1 MRRLLAVV
9 VVGWLPA
16 LRGAAEPL
24 SREQVPEALRPWTAW
39 VMHGH
44 EEAFCS
50 LLQGSTDHRQCAW
63 PSRLTL
69 DLDGRA
75 GRFAQDWLVQRA
87 GWVPLP
93 GDAARAPLD
102 VRADGKPAAVTL
114 RSGVPSVRLERGAHT
129 VSGTFAWDS
138 LPELL
143 PIPAETGL
151 VSLALNG
158 KPVAFPNRAP
168 QGQLWLQRRAVAS
181 TEESR
186 LDVVVHRRV
195 IDDIPLQLVT
205 RVELKVA
212 GPGREMLLGRALPDG
227 FVPLSL
233 ASPLPSRLEPDGRLR
248 VQVRPGTWALE
259 LAARHEGPASA
270 LTLPAAEGPWAAEEV
285 WVFDPRTDLRLASVE
300 GVPAVDPQQT
310 ELPAEWRQ
318 LPAYRMAPGS
328 TMRLVEKRRGDSD
341 PAPDR
346 LSLQRPRWLGFDGGG
361 FTVKDAISGTTSRS
375 WRLEMAEPT
384 VLGRAAVGGRE
395 QFLTRLGDRSSVG
408 IELREG
414 QLQLEADSRVEGA
427 VSRVPA
433 VGWDHDFQG
442 VNAQLNLPPGWQLY
456 YASGVDD
463 VSSSWVT
470 NWTLLD
476 LFVVLIVAMAVGHL
490 WSWRWGLV
498 ALATLA
504 LSYPESMAPRWL
516 WLAVLAGD
524 ALVRALPEGR
534 PLGYAKLFRLGA
546 IVALVMIALGFAAD
560 QLRVALHPQLATP
573 SPLAGP
579 STATGGAAPAAPP
592 ARGPGREGLPGG
604 EEESMVLEFEKTP
617 RARLGS
623 MRERPSPSRGLRA
636 AAEDRYNVYRL
647 DPNALIPTGPG
658 LPRWSWQTIWLSW
671 RGPVERDQRL
681 HLVLASP
688 RVNRTLAFLRV
699 ALTGLLLACV
709 AGGAL
714 RSGGLPAS
722 AARALVLGLVVLGT
736 ASHARA
742 EFPSPDLLGELQKRL
757 LERPECVP
765 ECASSARLRLDVTPG
780 ALSARMEVDAATETA
795 VPLPGSARHWSPTR
809 VLVDGQP
816 AQGLWR
822 APDGVLWLETGGGT
836 HQVLLEGPLPDV
848 DRVEMPLPLKPRRV
862 EARAE
867 GWTVEGLREDG
878 LADDN
883 LEIVRVGE
891 RTEGTREGL
900 QPAALPPVVLV
911 ERSLS
916 LGLSPQVDTRVV
928 RVTPPGS
935 AVVLE
940 VPLIPGESVATP
952 DVRVQGG
959 KALISMGPQVS
970 EVSWHSILDQTTS
983 LVLRAPEAVAWTE
996 IWRLDASPIW
1006 HVEVEGIPVVHRP
1019 AETSPRLREW
1029 HPWPGENVTITI
1041 VRPAAV
1047 PGPTLTVDQAVLET
1061 TPGLRARDTT
1071 LTLEMRTSRGG
1082 QHALTL
1088 PEGAELQSV
1097 SINGRIQP
1105 IRQEQ
1110 RVGTVP
1116 LVPGTQTV
1124 ALPWRERTAM
1134 AMALASPELTLGVQS
1149 VNLQTRIAM
1158 PADRW
1163 TLFVGGARLG
1173 PAVLFW
1179 PLLVVV
1185 ALAAVALGRSRSTP
1199 LGTRHWVLLRVGLTQ
1214 APLHVAAIVA
1224 GWLFTLGWRKERGG
1238 TLGDGGFDLLQ
1249 VLLALWTLL
1258 ALHGLF
1264 AAIQHGLLGLPDMQ
1278 ITGNGSSA
1286 ALLRWYHDRAGVT
1299 LPRTWVVS
1307 VPLMVYRLVMLAWA
1321 LWIAW
1326 AVLWWLRWGWAC
1338 FSEGGRWRPV
1348 RVGWRWRRPATA
1360 PPVAPRAGA

>member
-1 MRRLLAVV
+1 MADGPPGGGRATRARAGPRGDSPVDRLGDARPRGGVLLPPPGLDGSSPVRVALSPDARPRR
-9 VVGWLPA
+9 P
-16 LRGAAEPL
+16 
-24 SREQVPEALRPWTAW
+24 SRPLRPGLARAAR
-39 VMHGH
+39 G
-44 EEAFCS
+44 
-50 LLQGSTDHRQCAW
+50 LGP
-63 PSRLTL
+63 PSGRRRARAAR
-69 DLDGRA
+69 RA
-75 GRFAQDWLVQRA
+75 GRRQAGGRDLAERRAERPARA
-87 GWVPLP
+87 GCAHGERDVRVGQPPRAAADPRRDRSREPRPERQARRLPEPRSAGPALAPAAHGRVDGGEPARRRRPPARDRRHPVAARHARRAQGRWAGP
-93 GDAARAPLD
+93 GDAARAGSAGRLRPALA
-102 VRADGKPAAVTL
+102 REPAAE
-114 RSGVPSVRLERGAHT
+114 P
-129 VSGTFAWDS
+129 
-138 LPELL
+138 P
-143 PIPAETGL
+143 
-151 VSLALNG
+151 
-158 KPVAFPNRAP
+158 RA
-168 QGQLWLQRRAVAS
+168 RR
-181 TEESR
+181 
-186 LDVVVHRRV
+186 
-195 IDDIPLQLVT
+195 PP
-205 RVELKVA
+205 A
-212 GPGREMLLGRALPDG
+212 GPGAPRDLGPRAHR
-227 FVPLSL
+227 
-233 ASPLPSRLEPDGRLR
+233 PSRGARERAGARRRRRPAGR
-248 VQVRPGTWALE
+248 
-259 LAARHEGPASA
+259 
-270 LTLPAAEGPWAAEEV
+270 
-285 WVFDPRTDLRLASVE
+285 
-300 GVPAVDPQQT
+300 
-310 ELPAEWRQ
+310 
-318 LPAYRMAPGS
+318 
-328 TMRLVEKRRGDSD
+328 
-341 PAPDR
+341 
-346 LSLQRPRWLGFDGGG
+346 GG
-361 FTVKDAISGTTSRS
+361 FTVKDHISGTAART

-414 QLQLEADSRVEGA
+414 QLRLEADSRVEGA

-476 LFVVLIVAMAVGHL
+476 LFVVLIVAMAVGRL

-504 LSYPESMAPRWL
+504 LTYPESMAPRWL

-546 IVALVMIALGFAAD
+546 IVGLVIIALGFAAD
-560 QLRVALHPQLATP
+560 QLRVGLHPQLAAPPPVAETV
-573 SPLAGP
+573 
-579 STATGGAAPAAPP
+579 TGVGGVVPAAPAAK
-592 ARGPGREGLPGG
+592 AREAGEVRYKRGLADL
-604 EEESMVLEFEKTP
+604 EEEKSFE
-617 RARLGS
+617 RAV
-623 MRERPSPSRGLRA
+623 RA
-636 AAEDRYNVYRL
+636 GYEDRYNVYRL

-714 RSGGLPAS
+714 GSGGLPAS

-742 EFPSPDLLGELQKRL
+742 EFPSPDLLSELQKRL

-765 ECASSARLRLDVTPG
+765 ECASSPRLRLEVTRG

-822 APDGVLWLETGGGT
+822 APDGILWLETAAGM
-836 HQVLLEGPLPDV
+836 HQVLLEGALPDV
-848 DRVEMPLPLKPRRV
+848 DRVEMPLPLKPHRV

-891 RTEGTREGL
+891 RTPSAGDGL
-900 QPAALPPVVLV
+900 QPAALPPFVLV

-916 LGLSPQVDTRVV
+916 LGLSPQADTRVV

-940 VPLIPGESVATP
+940 VPLVPGESVATP
-952 DVRVQGG
+952 EVRVQGG
-959 KALISMGPQVS
+959 KALVSMGPQVS
-970 EVSWHSILDQTTS
+970 EVSWHSILDQPTS
-983 LVLRAPEAVAWTE
+983 LVLRAPEAVSWTE

-1006 HVEVEGIPVVHRP
+1006 HVEVQGIPVVHRP
-1019 AETSPRLREW
+1019 AEASPRLREW
-1029 HPWPGENVTITI
+1029 HPWPGEGVTITI
-1041 VRPAAV
+1041 VRPGAV

-1061 TPGLRARDTT
+1061 RPGLRARDTT
-1071 LTLEMRTSRGG
+1071 LTLEIRSSRGG
-1082 QHALTL
+1082 QHPLTL

-1097 SINGRIQP
+1097 SINGTTRP
-1105 IRQEQ
+1105 IPQEK
-1110 RVGTVP
+1110 RVVTLP
-1116 LVPGTQTV
+1116 LAPGTQTV
-1124 ALPWRERTAM
+1124 ALTWREKTAM
-1134 AMALASPELTLGVQS
+1134 TMALASSELALGVPS
-1149 VNLQTRIAM
+1149 VNVETHIAM
-1158 PADRW
+1158 PVDRW

-1185 ALAAVALGRSRSTP
+1185 AVAAVALGRLRLTP
-1199 LGTRHWVLLRVGLTQ
+1199 LGARHWFLLGVGLTQ
-1214 APLHVAAIVA
+1214 VPLYVAAIVA
-1224 GWLFTLGWRKERGG
+1224 GWLLALGWRKERGG

-1249 VLLALWTLL
+1249 LLLVFWTVL

-1264 AAIQHGLLGLPDMQ
+1264 AAIQQGLLGLPDMQ
-1278 ITGNGSSA
+1278 ITGNGSTA
-1286 ALLRWYHDRAGVT
+1286 ALLRWYHDRAGST

-1307 VPLMVYRLVMLAWA
+1307 VPLLIYRLAMLGWA

-1338 FSEGGRWRPV
+1338 FSEGGRWR
-1348 RVGWRWRRPATA
+1348 RVHLGRRWRRPVPT
-1360 PPVAPRAGA
+1360 PPVAPGAGV

>member
-1 MRRLLAVV
+1 MRGGLKCRHGRRRLARWRGEAMRRLAAAV
-9 VVGWLPA
+9 VVGWLTVLPA
-16 LRGAAEPL
+16 AAEPL
-24 SREQVPEALRPWTAW
+24 AREQVPEALRPWTDW

-50 LLQGSTDHRQCAW
+50 LLQGSTDRRQCAW

-75 GRFAQDWLVQRA
+75 GRFTQDWLVQRA

-102 VRADGKPAAVTL
+102 VRADGKPAPVTF
-114 RSGVPSVRLERGAHT
+114 RNGVPSVRLERGAHT
-129 VSGTFAWDS
+129 VSGVVAWDT

-158 KPVAFPNRAP
+158 KPVAFPNRDP

-195 IDDIPLQLVT
+195 IDNIPLQLVT

-227 FVPLSL
+227 FVPLSR
-233 ASPLPSRLEPDGRLR
+233 ASPRRSRLEAEGHLR
-248 VQVRPGTWALE
+248 VQVRPGTWVLE
-259 LAARHEGPASA
+259 LTARHEGPVSA
-270 LTLPAAEGPWAAEEV
+270 LARGAAEGPWGAEEV
-285 WVFDPRTDLRLASVE
+285 WVFDARTDLRLVSVE

-310 ELPAEWRQ
+310 ELPEEWRQ
-318 LPAYRMAPGS
+318 LPAYRVAPGS

-341 PAPDR
+341 PAPGR
-346 LSLQRPRWLGFDGGG
+346 LCLPRCWWLHFDGSGL
-361 FTVKDAISGTTSRS
+361 TVKDHISGTTTRT
-375 WRLEMAEPT
+375 WRREMAEPT

-476 LFVVLIVAMAVGHL
+476 LFVVLIVAMAVGRL

-504 LSYPESMAPRWL
+504 LTYPESMAPRWL

-560 QLRVALHPQLATP
+560 QVRVGLYPQLAMP
-573 SPLAGP
+573 PPAAGP
-579 STATGGAAPAAPP
+579 STVTGGAAPAAP
-592 ARGPGREGLPGG
+592 ATKAEEREELPMG

-617 RARLGS
+617 RARLGYAGEAKS
-623 MRERPSPSRGLRA
+623 LKGLRA

-681 HLVLASP
+681 HLMLASP
-688 RVNRTLAFLRV
+688 RVNRMLAFLRV

-722 AARALVLGLVVLGT
+722 AAPALVLGLVVLGT

-757 LERPECVP
+757 LERPECAP
-765 ECASSARLRLDVTPG
+765 ECASSPRLRLDVTPG

-848 DRVEMPLPLKPRRV
+848 DRIEMPLPLKPRRV

-900 QPAALPPVVLV
+900 QPTALPPFVLV

-916 LGLSPQVDTRVV
+916 LGLSPQADTRVV
-928 RVTPPGS
+928 RVTPLGS

-940 VPLIPGESVATP
+940 VPLVPGESVATP

-996 IWRLDASPIW
+996 SWRLDASPIW
-1006 HVEVEGIPVVHRP
+1006 HG
-1019 AETSPRLREW
+1019 
-1029 HPWPGENVTITI
+1029 
-1041 VRPAAV
+1041 
-1047 PGPTLTVDQAVLET
+1047 
-1061 TPGLRARDTT
+1061 
-1071 LTLEMRTSRGG
+1071 
-1082 QHALTL
+1082 
-1088 PEGAELQSV
+1088 
-1097 SINGRIQP
+1097 
-1105 IRQEQ
+1105 
-1110 RVGTVP
+1110 
-1116 LVPGTQTV
+1116 
-1124 ALPWRERTAM
+1124 
-1134 AMALASPELTLGVQS
+1134 
-1149 VNLQTRIAM
+1149 
-1158 PADRW
+1158 
-1163 TLFVGGARLG
+1163 
-1173 PAVLFW
+1173 
-1179 PLLVVV
+1179 
-1185 ALAAVALGRSRSTP
+1185 
-1199 LGTRHWVLLRVGLTQ
+1199 
-1214 APLHVAAIVA
+1214 
-1224 GWLFTLGWRKERGG
+1224 
-1238 TLGDGGFDLLQ
+1238 
-1249 VLLALWTLL
+1249 
-1258 ALHGLF
+1258 
-1264 AAIQHGLLGLPDMQ
+1264 
-1278 ITGNGSSA
+1278 
-1286 ALLRWYHDRAGVT
+1286 
-1299 LPRTWVVS
+1299 
-1307 VPLMVYRLVMLAWA
+1307 
-1321 LWIAW
+1321 
-1326 AVLWWLRWGWAC
+1326 
-1338 FSEGGRWRPV
+1338 
-1348 RVGWRWRRPATA
+1348 
-1360 PPVAPRAGA
+1360 

>member
-1 MRRLLAVV
+1 MRRLVAAV
-9 VVGWLPA
+9 VVGWLTVLPA
-16 LRGAAEPL
+16 AAEPVA
-24 SREQVPEALRPWTAW
+24 REQVPEALRPWTDW

-75 GRFAQDWLVQRA
+75 GRFTQDWLVQRA

-102 VRADGKPAAVTL
+102 VRADG
-114 RSGVPSVRLERGAHT
+114 RSGAVSLGRGVPGVGFGRGAHT
-129 VSGTFAWDS
+129 GGGVFEWDS

-143 PIPAETGL
+143 PLPAEPGL

-158 KPVAFPNRAP
+158 KPVAFPNRDP

-233 ASPLPSRLEPDGRLR
+233 ASPLPSRLEPDGHLR
-248 VQVRPGTWALE
+248 VQVRPGTWVLE
-259 LAARHEGPASA
+259 LTARHEGPVSA
-270 LTLPAAEGPWAAEEV
+270 LALGAAEGPWGAEEV
-285 WVFDPRTDLRLASVE
+285 WVFDARTDLRLVSVE

-310 ELPAEWRQ
+310 ELPEEWRQ
-318 LPAYRMAPGS
+318 LPAYRVAPGS

-346 LSLQRPRWLGFDGGG
+346 LSLHRTWWLDFDGGG
-361 FTVKDAISGTTSRS
+361 FTVKDHISGTTTRT

-384 VLGRAAVGGRE
+384 VLGRAAVAGHE

-414 QLQLEADSRVEGA
+414 QLQLEADSRLEGA

-442 VNAQLNLPPGWQLY
+442 VNAQLHLPPGWQLY

-476 LFVVLIVAMAVGHL
+476 LFVVLIVAMAVGRL

-498 ALATLA
+498 ALVTLA
-504 LSYPESMAPRWL
+504 LTYPESMAPRWL

-560 QLRVALHPQLATP
+560 QLRVGLHPQLATP
-573 SPLAGP
+573 PPVAE
-579 STATGGAAPAAPP
+579 TVTGVGGVAPAAPAAK
-592 ARGPGREGLPGG
+592 AKERDELRNRQGLAYLG
-604 EEESMVLEFEKTP
+604 EERSFE
-617 RARLGS
+617 RAV
-623 MRERPSPSRGLRA
+623 RA
-636 AAEDRYNVYRL
+636 GYEDRYNAYRL

-658 LPRWSWQTIWLSW
+658 LPRWSWQTVWLSW

-681 HLVLASP
+681 HLMLASP
-688 RVNRTLAFLRV
+688 RVNRMLAFLRV

-736 ASHARA
+736 TSHARA

-765 ECASSARLRLDVTPG
+765 ECASSPRLRLEVTRG

-867 GWTVEGLREDG
+867 GWTVEGLHEDG

-883 LEIVRVGE
+883 LEIVRVGW

-900 QPAALPPVVLV
+900 QPAALPPFVLV

-935 AVVLE
+935 AIVIE

-959 KALISMGPQVS
+959 KALVSMGPQVS

-1019 AETSPRLREW
+1019 AEASPRLREW
-1029 HPWPGENVTITI
+1029 HPWPGESVTIAI
-1041 VRPAAV
+1041 ARPGAV

-1061 TPGLRARDTT
+1061 RPGLRARDTT
-1071 LTLEMRTSRGG
+1071 LTLEIRTSRGG

-1088 PEGAELQSV
+1088 PEDAELQSV
-1097 SINGRIQP
+1097 SINGTIRP
-1105 IRQEQ
+1105 IPQEK
-1110 RVGTVP
+1110 RVVTLP
-1116 LVPGTQTV
+1116 LTPGTQTV
-1124 ALPWRERTAM
+1124 ALTWREGTAM
-1134 AMALASPELTLGVQS
+1134 TMALASSELALGVPS
-1149 VNLQTRIAM
+1149 VNVETHIAM
-1158 PADRW
+1158 PVDRW

-1185 ALAAVALGRSRSTP
+1185 A
-1199 LGTRHWVLLRVGLTQ
+1199 
-1214 APLHVAAIVA
+1214 VA
-1224 GWLFTLGWRKERGG
+1224 G
-1238 TLGDGGFDLLQ
+1238 
-1249 VLLALWTLL
+1249 
-1258 ALHGLF
+1258 
-1264 AAIQHGLLGLPDMQ
+1264 
-1278 ITGNGSSA
+1278 
-1286 ALLRWYHDRAGVT
+1286 
-1299 LPRTWVVS
+1299 
-1307 VPLMVYRLVMLAWA
+1307 VPLR
-1321 LWIAW
+1321 
-1326 AVLWWLRWGWAC
+1326 
-1338 FSEGGRWRPV
+1338 
-1348 RVGWRWRRPATA
+1348 
-1360 PPVAPRAGA
+1360 

>member
-1 MRRLLAVV
+1 MRRLVAAV
-9 VVGWLPA
+9 VVGWLTVLPA
-16 LRGAAEPL
+16 AAEPVA
-24 SREQVPEALRPWTAW
+24 REQVPEALRPWTDW

-75 GRFAQDWLVQRA
+75 GRFTQDWLVQRA

-102 VRADGKPAAVTL
+102 VRADGKPAAVTV

-129 VSGTFAWDS
+129 VSGVFEWDS

-143 PIPAETGL
+143 SIPVETGL

-158 KPVAFPNRAP
+158 KPVAFPNRDP

-205 RVELKVA
+205 RIELKVA
-212 GPGREMLLGRALPDG
+212 GPGRETLLGRALPDG

-233 ASPLPSRLEPDGRLR
+233 TSPLPSRLEPDGHLR
-248 VQVRPGTWALE
+248 VQVRPGTWVLE

-270 LTLPAAEGPWAAEEV
+270 LALSTAEGPWGAEEV
-285 WVFDPRTDLRLASVE
+285 WVFDARPDLRLASVE
-300 GVPAVDPQQT
+300 GVPVVDPQQT
-310 ELPAEWRQ
+310 ELPEEWRQ
-318 LPAYRMAPGS
+318 LPAYRLAPGS

-346 LSLQRPRWLGFDGGG
+346 LSLQRTWWLDFDGGG
-361 FTVKDAISGTTSRS
+361 FTVKDQISGTTSRS

-384 VLGRAAVGGRE
+384 VLGRAALDGRE
-395 QFLTRLGDRSSVG
+395 QFLTRLGDRSAVG

-476 LFVVLIVAMAVGHL
+476 LFAVLIVAMAVGHL

-498 ALATLA
+498 ALVTLA
-504 LSYPESMAPRWL
+504 LTYPEPMAPRWV

-546 IVALVMIALGFAAD
+546 IVGLVMIALGFAAD
-560 QLRVALHPQLATP
+560 QLRVGLYPQLAAP
-573 SPLAGP
+573 PPAAG
-579 STATGGAAPAAPP
+579 TFTGAGGAAPAAP
-592 ARGPGREGLPGG
+592 ATKASERDELTMELGEAHRQALGFEREAKSL
-604 EEESMVLEFEKTP
+604 M
-617 RARLGS
+617 RARAGY
-623 MRERPSPSRGLRA
+623 
-636 AAEDRYNVYRL
+636 EDRYNAYRL

-658 LPRWSWQTIWLSW
+658 VPRWSWQTVWLSW

-681 HLVLASP
+681 HLTLASP
-688 RVNRTLAFLRV
+688 RVNRVLAFLRV

-714 RSGGLPAS
+714 RSGGPLRLPAS
-722 AARALVLGLVVLGT
+722 IAGALVLVLVVLG
-736 ASHARA
+736 AAGRARA
-742 EFPSPDLLGELQKRL
+742 EFPSPELLGELQKRL
-757 LERPECVP
+757 LERPECAP
-765 ECASSARLRLDVTPG
+765 ECASSPRLRLEVTRG

-795 VPLPGSARHWSPTR
+795 VPLPGSARHWSPMR

-822 APDGVLWLETGGGT
+822 APDGILWLEIGGGT

-891 RTEGTREGL
+891 RTEGAREGL
-900 QPAALPPVVLV
+900 QPAPLPPFVLV
-911 ERSLS
+911 ERFLS
-916 LGLSPQVDTRVV
+916 LGLSPRVDTRVS
-928 RVTPPGS
+928 RVTPLGS

-959 KALISMGPQVS
+959 KALVSMGPQVS

-1006 HVEVEGIPVVHRP
+1006 HVGVEGIPVVHRP
-1019 AETSPRLREW
+1019 AEASPRLREW
-1029 HPWPGENVTITI
+1029 HPWPGEGVTISI
-1041 VRPAAV
+1041 ARPAAV

-1071 LTLEMRTSRGG
+1071 VTLEMRTSRGG

-1097 SINGRIQP
+1097 SINGRTQP

-1110 RVGTVP
+1110 RVVTLP

-1124 ALPWRERTAM
+1124 ALTWREKTAM
-1134 AMALASPELTLGVQS
+1134 ATALASPELALGVPS
-1149 VNLQTRIAM
+1149 VNLETRIAM

-1179 PLLVVV
+1179 PLVVVV
-1185 ALAAVALGRSRSTP
+1185 ALAAVALGRSRLTP
-1199 LGTRHWVLLRVGLTQ
+1199 LGARHWFLLGVGLTQ

-1224 GWLFTLGWRKERGG
+1224 GWLLALGWRKERGG
-1238 TLGDGGFDLLQ
+1238 TLGDRGFDLLQ
-1249 VLLALWTLL
+1249 GLLALWTLL

-1278 ITGNGSSA
+1278 ITGNGSTA
-1286 ALLRWYHDRAGVT
+1286 ALLRWYHDRAGAT

-1326 AVLWWLRWGWAC
+1326 AILWWFRWGWAC

-1348 RVGWRWRRPATA
+1348 RVGWHWRRPAPA
-1360 PPVAPRAGA
+1360 PPVVPRAGA

>member
-1 MRRLLAVV
+1 MRRLVAAV
-9 VVGWLPA
+9 VVGWLTVLPA
-16 LRGAAEPL
+16 AAEPVA
-24 SREQVPEALRPWTAW
+24 REQVPEALRPWTDW

-69 DLDGRA
+69 DLDARA
-75 GRFAQDWLVQRA
+75 GRFTQDWLVQRA

-102 VRADGKPAAVTL
+102 VRADGKPSAVTF
-114 RSGVPSVRLERGAHT
+114 RSGVPSIRLERGTHA
-129 VSGTFAWDS
+129 VSGVFEWDS

-143 PIPAETGL
+143 PIPADTGL

-158 KPVAFPNRAP
+158 KPVAFPNRDP
-168 QGQLWLQRRAVAS
+168 QGQLWLQRRTLAS

-186 LDVVVHRRV
+186 LEVVVHRRV

-233 ASPLPSRLEPDGRLR
+233 VSPLPSRLEPDGRLR
-248 VQVRPGTWALE
+248 VQVRPGTWGLE

-270 LTLPAAEGPWAAEEV
+270 LTLPASEGPWDAEEV
-285 WVFDPRTDLRLASVE
+285 WVFDARTDLRLVSVE

-318 LPAYRMAPGS
+318 LPAYTLAPGS
-328 TMRLVEKRRGDSD
+328 TMQLVEKRRGDAE

-346 LSLQRPRWLGFDGGG
+346 LSLQRTWWLDFDGGG
-361 FTVKDAISGTTSRS
+361 FTVKDQISGTTSRS

-384 VLGRAAVGGRE
+384 VLGRAAVDGRE
-395 QFLTRLGDRSSVG
+395 QFLTRLGERSSAG

-414 QLQLEADSRVEGA
+414 RLQLDADSRVEGA
-427 VSRVPA
+427 ASRVPA
-433 VGWDHDFQG
+433 VGWDHDFHEVSG
-442 VNAQLNLPPGWQLY
+442 QLNLPPGWQLY

-476 LFVVLIVAMAVGHL
+476 LFVVLIVAQAVGRL
-490 WSWRWGLV
+490 WSRRWGLV
-498 ALATLA
+498 ALVTLA
-504 LSYPESMAPRWL
+504 LTYPESAAPRWL

-534 PLGYAKLFRLGA
+534 PLRYAKLSRLGA
-546 IVALVMIALGFAAD
+546 LVALVMIALGFAAD
-560 QLRVALHPQLATP
+560 QVRVGLHPQLATP
-573 SPLAGP
+573 SPAARL
-579 STATGGAAPAAPP
+579 STVTGGAAPAAP
-592 ARGPGREGLPGG
+592 ATKAEVSG
-604 EEESMVLEFEKTP
+604 EAMVLEFEAREKAP
-617 RARLGS
+617 RQALGYAGEAKS
-623 MRERPSPSRGLRA
+623 LRGLRLTDA
-636 AAEDRYNVYRL
+636 DRYNAYRL
-647 DPNALIPTGPG
+647 DPNAIIPTGPG
-658 LPRWSWQTIWLSW
+658 VPRWSWQTIRLGW
-671 RGPVERDQRL
+671 RGPVERDQQL
-681 HLVLASP
+681 HLTLASP
-688 RVNRTLAFLRV
+688 RVNRVLAFVRV

-714 RSGGLPAS
+714 RSGGPLPLPAS
-722 AARALVLGLVVLGT
+722 AARALVLVVVVLGH
-736 ASHARA
+736 AARA
-742 EFPSPDLLGELQKRL
+742 RADFPSPEMLGELRNRL

-765 ECASSARLRLDVTPG
+765 ECASSPRLRLEVTRG

-809 VLVDGQP
+809 VLLDGQP

-822 APDGVLWLETGGGT
+822 APDGILWLETAAGI

-848 DRVEMPLPLKPRRV
+848 DRVEMPLPLRPRRV

-891 RTEGTREGL
+891 RTESARDGL
-900 QPAALPPVVLV
+900 QPAALPPFVLV

-916 LGLSPQVDTRVV
+916 LGLSPQADTRVV

-940 VPLIPGESVATP
+940 VPLVPGESVATP
-952 DVRVQGG
+952 EVRVQGG
-959 KALISMGPQVS
+959 KALVSMGPQVS
-970 EVSWHSILDQTTS
+970 EVSWHSILEQPTS
-983 LVLRAPEAVAWTE
+983 LALRAPEAVSWTE

-1006 HVEVEGIPVVHRP
+1006 HVEVQGIPVVHRP
-1019 AETSPRLREW
+1019 AEASPRLREW
-1029 HPWPGENVTITI
+1029 HPWPGEGVTITI
-1041 VRPAAV
+1041 VRPGAV

-1061 TPGLRARDTT
+1061 RPGLRARDTT
-1071 LTLEMRTSRGG
+1071 LTLEIRSSRGG
-1082 QHALTL
+1082 QHPLTL

-1097 SINGRIQP
+1097 SINGTTRP
-1105 IRQEQ
+1105 IPQEK
-1110 RVGTVP
+1110 RVVTLP
-1116 LVPGTQTV
+1116 LAPGTQTV
-1124 ALPWRERTAM
+1124 ALTWREKTAM
-1134 AMALASPELTLGVQS
+1134 TMALASSELALGVPS
-1149 VNLQTRIAM
+1149 VNVETHIAM
-1158 PADRW
+1158 PVDRW

-1185 ALAAVALGRSRSTP
+1185 AVAAVALGRLRLTP
-1199 LGTRHWVLLRVGLTQ
+1199 LGARHWFLLGVGLTQ
-1214 APLHVAAIVA
+1214 VPLYVAAIVA
-1224 GWLFTLGWRKERGG
+1224 GWLLALGWRKERGG

-1249 VLLALWTLL
+1249 LLLVFWTVL

-1264 AAIQHGLLGLPDMQ
+1264 AAIQQGLLGLPDMQ
-1278 ITGNGSSA
+1278 ITGNGSTA
-1286 ALLRWYHDRAGVT
+1286 ALLRWYHDRAGAT

-1307 VPLMVYRLVMLAWA
+1307 VPLLIYRAAMLGWA

-1338 FSEGGRWRPV
+1338 FSEGGRWR
-1348 RVGWRWRRPATA
+1348 RVHLGRRWRRPVPT
-1360 PPVAPRAGA
+1360 PPVAPGAGV

>member
-9 VVGWLPA
+9 VVGWLTVLPA
-16 LRGAAEPL
+16 AAEPVA
-24 SREQVPEALRPWTAW
+24 REQVPEALRPWTDW

-44 EEAFCS
+44 EEGFCS

-69 DLDGRA
+69 DLDTRA
-75 GRFAQDWLVQRA
+75 GRFTQDWLVQRA

-93 GDAARAPLD
+93 GDPARAPLD
-102 VRADGKPAAVTL
+102 VRADGKPAAVTF

-129 VSGTFAWDS
+129 VSGVFEWDS

-151 VSLALNG
+151 MGLALNG
-158 KPVAFPNRAP
+158 KPVAFPNRDP

-205 RVELKVA
+205 RIELKVA
-212 GPGREMLLGRALPDG
+212 GPGRETLLGRALPDG

-233 ASPLPSRLEPDGRLR
+233 TSPLPSRLEPDGHLR
-248 VQVRPGTWALE
+248 VQVRPGTWVLE

-270 LTLPAAEGPWAAEEV
+270 LTLSAAEGPWGAEEV
-285 WVFDPRTDLRLASVE
+285 WVFDARPDLRLASVE
-300 GVPAVDPQQT
+300 GVPVVDPQQT
-310 ELPAEWRQ
+310 ELPEEWRQ
-318 LPAYRMAPGS
+318 LPAYRLAPGS

-346 LSLQRPRWLGFDGGG
+346 LSLQRTWWLDFDGGG
-361 FTVKDAISGTTSRS
+361 FTVKDQISGTTSRS

-384 VLGRAAVGGRE
+384 VLGRAAVDGRE
-395 QFLTRLGDRSSVG
+395 QFLTRLGEGSSAG

-414 QLQLEADSRVEGA
+414 RLQLDADSRVEGA
-427 VSRVPA
+427 ASRVPA
-433 VGWDHDFQG
+433 VGWDHDFHE
-442 VNAQLNLPPGWQLY
+442 VSAQLNLPPGWQLY
-456 YASGVDD
+456 YASGIDG

-476 LFVVLIVAMAVGHL
+476 LFVVLIVAMAVGRL

-498 ALATLA
+498 ALVTLA
-504 LSYPESMAPRWL
+504 LTYPESMAPRWL

-524 ALVRALPEGR
+524 ALVRALPAGR

-560 QLRVALHPQLATP
+560 QLRVGLYPQLAAPPPAAETFT
-573 SPLAGP
+573 GI
-579 STATGGAAPAAPP
+579 GGAAPAAP
-592 ARGPGREGLPGG
+592 AAEGREPDELRLESAEKAKRQDVG
-604 EEESMVLEFEKTP
+604 EAKSFS
-617 RARLGS
+617 RAV
-623 MRERPSPSRGLRA
+623 RA
-636 AAEDRYNVYRL
+636 GYEDRYNAYRL

-658 LPRWSWQTIWLSW
+658 LPRWSWQTVWLSW

-681 HLVLASP
+681 RLMLASP
-688 RVNRTLAFLRV
+688 RVNRMLAFLRV

-722 AARALVLGLVVLGT
+722 AARALVFGLVVLGT

-765 ECASSARLRLDVTPG
+765 ECASSPRLRLDVTPG
-780 ALSARMEVDAATETA
+780 ALSVRMEVDAATETA

-891 RTEGTREGL
+891 RTEGAREGL
-900 QPAALPPVVLV
+900 QPAPLPPFVLV

-916 LGLSPQVDTRVV
+916 LGLSPQANTRVV

-935 AVVLE
+935 AIVIE

-959 KALISMGPQVS
+959 KALVSMGPQVS
-970 EVSWHSILDQTTS
+970 EVSWHSILDQTAS

-1019 AETSPRLREW
+1019 AETSPRLREG
-1029 HPWPGENVTITI
+1029 HPWPGEGVTIAI
-1041 VRPAAV
+1041 VRRAAV

-1061 TPGLRARDTT
+1061 TPGLRARETT
-1071 LTLEMRTSRGG
+1071 VTLEMRTSRGG
-1082 QHALTL
+1082 QHVLTL
-1088 PEGAELQSV
+1088 PEGAELQAV
-1097 SINGRIQP
+1097 SINGRTQA

-1110 RVGTVP
+1110 RVVTLP
-1116 LVPGTQTV
+1116 LAPGTQTV
-1124 ALPWRERTAM
+1124 ALTWRERTAM
-1134 AMALASPELTLGVQS
+1134 AMALASPELTLGVPS
-1149 VNLQTRIAM
+1149 VNLETRIAI

-1199 LGTRHWVLLRVGLTQ
+1199 LRTRHWFLLGVGLTQ

-1249 VLLALWTLL
+1249 GLLALWTLL

-1278 ITGNGSSA
+1278 ITGNGSTA
-1286 ALLRWYHDRAGVT
+1286 ALLRWYHDRAGAT

-1307 VPLMVYRLVMLAWA
+1307 VPLMVYRLAMLAWA

-1326 AVLWWLRWGWAC
+1326 AILWWLRWGWAC

-1348 RVGWRWRRPATA
+1348 RVGWHWRRPAPA
-1360 PPVAPRAGA
+1360 PPVVPRAGA